1 MGWMG
6 NWLGNWM
13 GSWFGLG
20 QQQQPSQPAPY
31 TRYGRVFDQSTD
43 RLFGFQE
50 GSWQCEV
57 SSGAVILSRTDIDD
71 YVRMRVPDTDCPPL
85 PEPNAP
91 LDSGLA
97 DEAEP
102 NRWQIIGTPNTSNK
116 WLIKQQ
122 SDQIQ
127 LAYTCYS
134 GDFVIEVSSDYV
146 SKTGT
151 CTGDLGMWTWDGVAL
166 MFELGGKTFG
176 IGVTWAHKFGLTKE
190 EWGGQ
195 SGRSYLWFVELTPSD
210 LAYSD
215 VLIPNTQTDV
225 RYRVQRSGSNIRFG
239 MLNSLGNWEYSIW
252 WESVGTGEIQIRWEG
267 VRLIDNGQVI
277 IE

>member
-57 SSGAVILSRTDIDD
+57 SSGAVILSRTDTDD

-91 LDSGLA
+91 LDSGQA

-102 NRWQIIGTPNTSNK
+102 NRWQVTGSPNTSNK
-116 WLIKQQ
+116 WLIAEQT
-122 SDQIQ
+122 DQIQ
-127 LAYTCYS
+127 PSYSCYS
-134 GDFVIEVSSDYV
+134 GDFVLEVVSDYV

-151 CTGDLGMWTWDGVAL
+151 CTGEIGTMSWDGVAL
-166 MFELGGKTFG
+166 MFDMAGKTFG
-176 IGVTWAHKFGLTKE
+176 IGVTWSHHFGVTE
-190 EWGGQ
+190 VPWGGPE
-195 SGRSYLWFVELTPSD
+195 GRSYLWFVAQGSSQVSYGQLM
-210 LAYSD
+210 
-215 VLIPNTQTDV
+215 IPGAQSNV

-239 MLNSLGNWEYSIW
+239 MLSSSSSWVYSPW
-252 WESVGTGEIQIRWEG
+252 FAAGTGEIQFRWEG
-267 VRLIDNGQVI
+267 VRVLSGGPDV
-277 IE
+277 

>member
-20 QQQQPSQPAPY
+20 QQQQQPADATPY
-31 TRYGRVFDQSTD
+31 TRYGRVLKAATD
-43 RLFGFQE
+43 RLFGFSE
-50 GSWQCEV
+50 GSWQCTI
-57 SSGAVILSRTDIDD
+57 SPGAVILSRTATDD

-85 PEPNAP
+85 PQPNSP
-91 LDSGLA
+91 MDSGVA

-102 NRWQIIGTPNTSNK
+102 NRWLVSGTPNTSNK

-127 LAYTCYS
+127 LAYTCYA
-134 GDFVIEVSSDYV
+134 GDFVIEVVSDYV

-151 CTGDLGMWTWDGVAL
+151 CTGEIGTYSWDGVAL
-166 MFELGGKTFG
+166 MFDLAGKTFG
-176 IGVTWAHKFGLTKE
+176 IGVTWSHHFGLVE
-190 EWGGQ
+190 VPWGGEQ
-195 SGRSYLWFVELTPSD
+195 SGRSYLWFVAQGTGILLHAEL
-210 LAYSD
+210 
-215 VLIPNTQTDV
+215 VIPHSQTDV

-239 MLNSLGNWEYSIW
+239 MLNSSGSWVYSQW
-252 WESVGTGEIQIRWEG
+252 LSAGTGQIQFRWEG
-267 VRLIDNGQVI
+267 VRVLGGGILR
-277 IE
+277 

>member
-1 MGWMG
+1 MS
-6 NWLGNWM
+6 WLTQWFQD
-13 GSWFGLG
+13 WFGDWFG
-20 QQQQPSQPAPY
+20 RRHQIPPVPY

-57 SSGAVILSRTDIDD
+57 SSGAVILSRTDTDD

-122 SDQIQ
+122 TDQIQ

-151 CTGDLGMWTWDGVAL
+151 CTGEIGTMSWDGVAL
-166 MFELGGKTFG
+166 MFELGGKTYG
-176 IGVTWAHKFGLTKE
+176 IGVTWSHHFGVTE
-190 EWGGQ
+190 VPWSGEQ
-195 SGRSYLWFVELTPSD
+195 SGRSYLLFVAQGSGVPLHAELI
-210 LAYSD
+210 
-215 VLIPNTQTDV
+215 IPNAQTDV
-225 RYRVQRSGSNIRFG
+225 RYRVERSGSNIRFG
-239 MLNSLGNWEYSIW
+239 MLNSSGSWVYSQW
-252 WESVGTGEIQIRWEG
+252 LAAGTGEIQFRWEG
-267 VRLIDNGQVI
+267 VRVLGGGIL
-277 IE
+277 